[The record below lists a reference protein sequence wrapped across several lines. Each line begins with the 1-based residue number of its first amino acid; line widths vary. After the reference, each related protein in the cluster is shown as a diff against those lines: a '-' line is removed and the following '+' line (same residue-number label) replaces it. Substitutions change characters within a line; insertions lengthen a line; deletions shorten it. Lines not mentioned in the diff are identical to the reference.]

1 MLTSTIAASGA
12 VTAETAIATPTATQN
27 WDMSVSFL
35 VVRLVGGMAETSAC
49 CLAWVLYSLSVSV

>member
-12 VTAETAIATPTATQN
+12 MTAMTAIATPITTQN

-35 VVRLVGGMAETSAC
+35 VVGLVGGMAGTSAC
-49 CLAWVLYSLSVSV
+49 RWALVLYSPALSV

>member
-12 VTAETAIATPTATQN
+12 MTAVTAIAAPKATQN

-35 VVRLVGGMAETSAC
+35 VVRLVGGMAHASAC
-49 CLAWVLYSLSVSV
+49 RLALVLYSLSVSV